1 MILSVSPLRTRLA
14 RFALLLALAVIGLG
28 ADIGAQRPA
37 SEYAV
42 KASFIFNVA
51 NFVEWPASAFAS
63 STAPLKIAVVAAHPI
78 PDFAAALQGKA
89 IRGHAVVVEQY
100 ATAERIEGS
109 HVIFVTSDA
118 VSQVRAMLKSADGH
132 PVLTMVEE
140 DAEAPGAAVVS
151 LGIVQARLAFSVNL
165 DAADSAGLQMNP
177 NLLKLAKAVQSG
189 RARTK

>member
-1 MILSVSPLRTRLA
+1 MRRQMARL
-14 RFALLLALAVIGLG
+14 ALLLTLAVVGLG
-28 ADIGAQRPA
+28 ADIRAQRAA

-51 NFVEWPASAFAS
+51 NFVEWPASAFPS
-63 STAPLKIAVVAAHPI
+63 SSAPLKVAVVAAHPV

-100 ATAERIEGS
+100 TNAERIEGS

-118 VSQVRAMLKSADGH
+118 VSQVRAMLKTADGH

-140 DAEAPGAAVVS
+140 DAETPGAAVVS
-151 LGIVQARLAFSVNL
+151 MGIVQAKLAFSVNL
-165 DAADSAGLQMNP
+165 DAADAAGLQMNP
-177 NLLKLAKAVQSG
+177 NLLKLAKAVQSN

>member
-1 MILSVSPLRTRLA
+1 MRRRLTA
-14 RFALLLALAVIGLG
+14 FALLGSLALIGLG
-28 ADIGAQRPA
+28 SEVRAQRPA

-63 STAPLKIAVVAAHPI
+63 GNAPLKVAVVTAHPV

-89 IRGHAVVVEQY
+89 IRGHAVVVEQF
-100 ATAERIEGS
+100 ATADRLEGS
-109 HVIFVTSDA
+109 HVVFVTSDA
-118 VSQVRAMLKSADGH
+118 VSQVRAMLKTADGR
-132 PVLTMVEE
+132 PVLTMVEA
-140 DAEAPGAAVVS
+140 DAETPGGAVVS

-165 DAADSAGLQMNP
+165 DAADAAGLQMNP
-177 NLLKLAKAVQSG
+177 NLLKLAKSVQSS